1 MKNFEAYFIKF
12 SSVLYCLLPVLII
25 TGPFLP
31 DFSLSIISIFFLIL
45 TVKNKNFK
53 IYNNLYFKIFI
64 LFYFYIVLVSIFSD
78 NLKLSL
84 ETSIFYIRFG
94 IFALAICFVLE
105 NNNSIIGSIKIIFVS
120 LYLILFFDTIYQLIV
135 GENIV
140 GLTYINPGNFR
151 LTSFFGK
158 NEVLGSYIARFYPF
172 VLSII
177 FLDAYKN
184 KKKINKFLI
193 FFITIIS
200 ICTVIMSGER
210 TALFLIFISCSL
222 LALSIISLR
231 KYFALGMIVASIFFL
246 LLISF
251 DQRIKE
257 RMVNSVKSQLGV
269 NTERIVV
276 FSKIYESHYKIAYYM
291 FKEKP
296 LFGHGVKMFRD
307 YCAKPQNFLSEA
319 ACTTHPHNTY
329 MQLLAET
336 GLVGFVLVLFIFFTL
351 LYFLFRNFLNV
362 TFKNK
367 QIFSNHKLCLFIFYF
382 ATLFPFAPSGN
393 FFGNWLSVIYY
404 IPAGLLIY
412 IRKEK

>member
-1 MKNFEAYFIKF
+1 MKSANDYIIKF
-12 SSVLYCLLPVLII
+12 SSILYCLLPVLII

-31 DFSLSIISIFFLIL
+31 DLSLSIISIFFLIL
-45 TVKNKNFK
+45 TFKNKNFK

-64 LFYFYIVLVSIFSD
+64 AFYLYIVSVSIFSD

-94 IFALAICFVLE
+94 IFAMATCFVLE
-105 NNNSIIGSIKIIFVS
+105 KNNSIITSIKIIFISIYFV
-120 LYLILFFDTIYQLIV
+120 LFFDTIYQLIV
-135 GENIV
+135 GKNII
-140 GLTYINPGNFR
+140 GLTYINHDNFR

-158 NEVLGSYIARFYPF
+158 NEVLGSYVARFYPF

-177 FLDAYKN
+177 FLHAYKN
-184 KKKINKFLI
+184 KRQANKFLI
-193 FFITIIS
+193 FFITITS

-210 TALFLIFISCSL
+210 TALFLIAISCLL
-222 LALSIISLR
+222 LAASIISLR
-231 KYFALGMIVASIFFL
+231 RYFILGIIVASVFFL
-246 LLISF
+246 LLTHF
-251 DQRIKE
+251 DKRVKE

-269 NTERIVV
+269 NSERIVV
-276 FSKIYESHYKIAYYM
+276 FSKIYESHYKIALNM

-307 YCAKPQNFLSEA
+307 YCDKPKNFVAEA
-319 ACTTHPHNTY
+319 ACTTHPHNIY

-336 GLVGFVLVLFIFFTL
+336 GLLGFTLIFFIFLILSYYLVLNFFSVIFKS
-351 LYFLFRNFLNV
+351 N
-362 TFKNK
+362 
-367 QIFSNHKLCLFIFYF
+367 QIFSDYRLCLFIFYF
-382 ATLFPFAPSGN
+382 TTLFPIAPSGN

-404 IPAGLLIY
+404 IPAGFLIY

>member
-1 MKNFEAYFIKF
+1 MRSIETYFIKF
-12 SSVLYCLLPVLII
+12 SSILYCLLPVLII

-31 DFSLSIISIFFLIL
+31 DLTLSVIAIFFLIL
-45 TVKNKNFK
+45 TIKNKNIK

-64 LFYFYIVLVSIFSD
+64 VFYFYIVLVSIFSD

-94 IFALAICFVLE
+94 IFAFAICFILE
-105 NNNSIIGSIKIIFVS
+105 NNNFIVGRLKIIFIF
-120 LYLILFFDTIYQLIV
+120 LYFLLFFDTIYQLIV
-135 GENIV
+135 GKNII
-140 GLTYINPGNFR
+140 GLTYVNHTNFR

-177 FLDAYKN
+177 FLHAYNN
-184 KKKINKFLI
+184 KRQVNKLLI

-210 TALFLIFISCSL
+210 TSLFLIAISCFL
-222 LALSIISLR
+222 LTVSIISLR
-231 KYFALGMIVASIFFL
+231 KYFVSGIVLASIFFL
-246 LLISF
+246 LLTHF
-251 DQRIKE
+251 DQRVKE
-257 RMVNSVKSQLGV
+257 RMVSSVKSQLGI
-269 NTERIVV
+269 NSERIVV
-276 FSKIYESHYKIAYYM
+276 FSKIYESHYKIAINM

-307 YCAKPQNFLSEA
+307 YCAKPKNFVAES
-319 ACTTHPHNTY
+319 ACTTHPHNIY

-336 GLVGFVLVLFIFFTL
+336 GLVGFFLVLFIFFAL
-351 LYFLFRNFLNV
+351 SYFLFKNFLNII
-362 TFKNK
+362 FKNN
-367 QIFSNHKLCLFIFYF
+367 QIFSNHRLCLFIFYF
-382 ATLFPFAPSGN
+382 TILFPVAPSGN

-404 IPAGLLIY
+404 IPAGFLIY
-412 IRKEK
+412 IRKEN

>member
-1 MKNFEAYFIKF
+1 MRNIETYFIKF
-12 SSVLYCLLPVLII
+12 CSILYCLLPVLII

-31 DFSLSIISIFFLIL
+31 DLSLSVIAIFFLIL

-64 LFYFYIVLVSIFSD
+64 VFYFYIVLVSIFSD

-94 IFALAICFVLE
+94 IFALAICFIFE
-105 NNNSIIGSIKIIFVS
+105 NNNSIVGRLKIIFIF
-120 LYLILFFDTIYQLIV
+120 LYFLLFFDTIYQLIV
-135 GENIV
+135 GKNII
-140 GLTYINPGNFR
+140 GLTYVNHNNFR

-177 FLDAYKN
+177 FLHAYNN
-184 KKKINKFLI
+184 KRQVNKLLI

-210 TALFLIFISCSL
+210 TSLFLIAISCFL
-222 LALSIISLR
+222 LTVSIISLR
-231 KYFALGMIVASIFFL
+231 KYFVSGIVLASIFFL
-246 LLISF
+246 LLTHF
-251 DQRIKE
+251 DQRVKI
-257 RMVNSVKSQLGV
+257 RMVSSVKTQLGI
-269 NTERIVV
+269 NSERIVV
-276 FSKIYESHYKIAYYM
+276 FSKIYESHYKIAINM

-307 YCAKPQNFLSEA
+307 YCAKPKNFVAES
-319 ACTTHPHNTY
+319 ACTTHPHNIY

-336 GLVGFVLVLFIFFTL
+336 GLVGFFLVLFIFFAL
-351 LYFLFRNFLNV
+351 SYFLFKNFLNII
-362 TFKNK
+362 FKNN
-367 QIFSNHKLCLFIFYF
+367 QIFSNHRLCLFIVYF
-382 ATLFPFAPSGN
+382 TILFPVSPSGN

-404 IPAGLLIY
+404 IPAGFLIY
-412 IRKEK
+412 IRKEN

>member
-1 MKNFEAYFIKF
+1 MRNIEAYFIKF

-25 TGPFLP
+25 TGTFLP

-45 TVKNKNFK
+45 TVKNKNFE

-84 ETSIFYIRFG
+84 ETSLFYIRFG
-94 IFALAICFVLE
+94 IFALAICFILE

-135 GENIV
+135 GKNII
-140 GLTYINPGNFR
+140 GLTYINRDNFR

-210 TALFLIFISCSL
+210 TALFLIVISCLL

-231 KYFALGMIVASIFFL
+231 KYFALAMIVASIFFL

-257 RMVNSVKSQLGV
+257 RIVNSVKSQLGV

-276 FSKIYESHYKIAYYM
+276 FSKIYESHYKVAYNM

-307 YCAKPQNFLSEA
+307 YCAKPQNFVSEA
-319 ACTTHPHNTY
+319 ACTTHPHNVY
-329 MQLLAET
+329 
-336 GLVGFVLVLFIFFTL
+336 
-351 LYFLFRNFLNV
+351 Y
-362 TFKNK
+362 
-367 QIFSNHKLCLFIFYF
+367 
-382 ATLFPFAPSGN
+382 ATVS
-393 FFGNWLSVIYY
+393 
-404 IPAGLLIY
+404 
-412 IRKEK
+412 